1 MAFSKSVCGTRDT
14 IEENI
19 FELKLSA
26 AFKWTFMVVY
36 FFFLEE
42 SIKSLYCKIVD
53 CTFSFFVEDGVKFLL
68 RI

>member
-1 MAFSKSVCGTRDT
+1 MAFSKSVCCTHDT

-42 SIKSLYCKIVD
+42 S
-53 CTFSFFVEDGVKFLL
+53 T
-68 RI
+68 

>member
-1 MAFSKSVCGTRDT
+1 MAFSKSVRGTRDT

-42 SIKSLYCKIVD
+42 SIKSLYCKIVVIRSPHLKK
-53 CTFSFFVEDGVKFLL
+53 CVSSSF
-68 RI
+68 